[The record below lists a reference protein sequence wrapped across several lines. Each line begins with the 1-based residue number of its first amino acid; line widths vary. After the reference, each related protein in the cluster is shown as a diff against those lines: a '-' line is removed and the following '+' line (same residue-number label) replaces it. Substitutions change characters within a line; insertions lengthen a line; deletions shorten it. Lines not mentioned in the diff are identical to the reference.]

1 MKPFKVSNRLDILVE
16 PALSGSESE
25 PMLGESLECVEE
37 VDEEDEVMQEN
48 IQTFISMGLLQI
60 QSDFQPLTS
69 KKAAFKDS
77 SKKLLLLDMDE
88 TLLHAAT
95 LEDIYNNKVYGE
107 NAVPS
112 FTTTFVDNNLV
123 IKIGVFL
130 RPYLQEMLQ
139 RLLPLFDLCVYTAS
153 ERVYADAIIN
163 KIDPHNKFFVK
174 RLYRDKCTKAM
185 LDGGRV
191 VYLKDLRCISGYK
204 L

>member
-1 MKPFKVSNRLDILVE
+1 
-16 PALSGSESE
+16 
-25 PMLGESLECVEE
+25 
-37 VDEEDEVMQEN
+37 
-48 IQTFISMGLLQI
+48 
-60 QSDFQPLTS
+60 
-69 KKAAFKDS
+69 
-77 SKKLLLLDMDE
+77 MDE

-95 LEDIYNNKVYGE
+95 QEDIYTNKVYGD
-107 NAVPS
+107 NAEPS

-139 RLLPLFDLCVYTAS
+139 RLQPLFDLCVYTAS

-163 KIDPHNKFFVK
+163 KIDPSNKFFVK

-191 VYLKDLRCISGYK
+191 VYLKDLRCIQGYQMQDIVIVDNSLLSFALQPENGIPISSYFYDK
-204 L
+204 QDLELKCLC

>member
-1 MKPFKVSNRLDILVE
+1 MFNTKRELLIDLKQSYLEGPSQDQSTEGSMLKPFKVSNRLDILVE

-25 PMLGESLECVEE
+25 PLLGESLECVEE

-60 QSDFQPLTS
+60 QSDFQPLTT
-69 KKAAFKDS
+69 KKAAFQAS

-95 LEDIYNNKVYGE
+95 LEDIYSNKVYGE

-139 RLLPLFDLCVYTAS
+139 RL
-153 ERVYADAIIN
+153 
-163 KIDPHNKFFVK
+163 
-174 RLYRDKCTKAM
+174 
-185 LDGGRV
+185 
-191 VYLKDLRCISGYK
+191 
-204 L
+204 